1 MSQGASGIRVV
12 IVGAGPA
19 GMAAAVRAQQSG
31 ARVTL
36 IDDNAG
42 AGGQIW
48 RGGGHSIWFE
58 QLRDARVELLT
69 GAQVV
74 SGNLAAHTLL
84 LEHAHRPVEVPFD
97 KLILATGARE
107 LFLPFP
113 GWTLPGIFGVGG
125 LQALAKSGWPI
136 RGKRVVVA
144 GTGPLLLAVAVYL
157 RTHGAKVT
165 LLAEQAERGA
175 VMNFAFGLL
184 RRREKL
190 AQAAGLQL
198 ALTGIRKRYGCWV
211 ESAMGDGKLELLRIR
226 QRGRIRLERCDF
238 AAIAYGLCP
247 NIELAAL
254 LGCRVNN
261 HGAMPSV
268 DVDEFQQ
275 SSIPD
280 IFCAGECT
288 GIGGVELSLI
298 EGEIAGYAA
307 CGIFDRASALFMQ
320 RNEGDG
326 FANALNATFALRR
339 ELKELPKPETLVC
352 RCEDVSFA
360 HLQEYSSFQAAKLHT
375 RCGMGA
381 CQGRIC
387 GPAARFLFGWEAASF
402 RPPVLP
408 ARIGTLLYR
417 TTQESIKE

>member
-1 MSQGASGIRVV
+1 MSGRRVV
-12 IVGAGPA
+12 VVGAGPA
-19 GMAAAVRAQQSG
+19 GMAAAVRAQENG

-36 IDDNAG
+36 IDDNAA

-48 RGGGHSIWFE
+48 RGGSQSIWFE
-58 QLRDARVELLT
+58 LLRDARVQMLT

-74 SGNLAAHTLL
+74 SGDLDSKTLL
-84 LEHAHRPVEVPFD
+84 IEQAQRPLEISFD

-113 GWTLPGIFGVGG
+113 GWTLPGIFGAGG

-136 RGKRVVVA
+136 RGKRIVVA

-165 LLAEQAERGA
+165 LLAEQADRST
-175 VMNFAFGLL
+175 VMGFAFGLL
-184 RRREKL
+184 RQPEKL
-190 AQAAGLQL
+190 AQAAGLQF
-198 ALTGIRKRYGCWV
+198 ALTGIRQRYGCWV
-211 ESAMGDGKLELLRIR
+211 ESAEGDGKLELLRIR
-226 QRGRIRLERCDF
+226 QRGKIRLERCDF

-247 NIELAAL
+247 NIELASL
-254 LGCRVNN
+254 FGCRVNN
-261 HGAMPSV
+261 DGTLPCI

-280 IFCAGECT
+280 ILCAGECT

-307 CGIFDRASALFMQ
+307 SEAFDKASALFTQ
-320 RNEGDG
+320 RSEANR
-326 FANALNATFALRR
+326 FAQALDAAFALRP

-360 HLQEYSSFQAAKLHT
+360 QLQEYSSFRAARLHT

-387 GPAARFLFGWEAASF
+387 GPAARFLLGWERASL
-402 RPPVLP
+402 RPPIL
-408 ARIGTLLYR
+408 ATRIGTLL
-417 TTQESIKE
+417 QESTKQ